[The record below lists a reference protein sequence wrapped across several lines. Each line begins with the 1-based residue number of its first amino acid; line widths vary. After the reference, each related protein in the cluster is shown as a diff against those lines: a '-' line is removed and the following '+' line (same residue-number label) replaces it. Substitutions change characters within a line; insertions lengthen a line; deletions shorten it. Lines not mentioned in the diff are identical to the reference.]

1 MNVYVSHLKV
11 KFQYVNWVGNK
22 FISAYM
28 DGKNLNPAL
37 HVAIMY
43 EVLLYLIYI

>member
-1 MNVYVSHLKV
+1 MNVYESHLKV

-22 FISAYM
+22 FISSYI

-43 EVLLYLIYI
+43 EVCI